1 MVAQLTV
8 PEGQSS
14 SGYSHG
20 TLHPYTYGHS
30 NASKSDISIDV
41 RSTTTSG
48 RSRRGARLDVA
59 HRPEAS
65 GTSRV
70 AARGISRVASR
81 APSHAASRATSRSR
95 SRAPSPV
102 PSRTTL
108 RTNPPSPNPFP
119 THIDL
124 PNGTIT
130 VPTTSQ
136 NTTLAIPLA
145 DAILP
150 SPRSLALPP
159 LLNEAVIWPVLA
171 IPRYDDYPTVSP
183 DRPSWNLPPV
193 TLSFSTEDVPPDWVS
208 CAHPEGRLYF
218 YHPIK
223 RIYTDAD
230 VRDHTILAILEAFER
245 RLCSIIQDNELALPN
260 DYELVLYLE
269 ERKISGGYNWLY
281 YYVDHATRSL
291 FWLEEL
297 NIIEMLGDDS
307 VPGIK
312 TPSCI
317 KYEIESKYWYH
328 WEMYPHRHEVQE
340 EVFTELSAIL
350 TFASVDTITSMTS
363 TVTYRAD
370 EVHRML
376 GLVKSAKAASKMDFS
391 TVAVARLMS
400 LLMRQRFLNLYGQ
413 TFARL
418 QRDQSVYKAKEHN
431 RTPLIRLLSPLFWNA
446 PQVHLR
452 SLERIWIDGIITI
465 VPWSTFIGKLHNEW
479 QEFVLY
485 ATVLLNANVA
495 FLAIPSVDDGTTTL
509 TAAQISSYLSI
520 VTSVG
525 SILLGLLLVRQHR
538 VKSKD
543 TADDAWRYLS
553 SRKHPTLGLETLAII
568 YSLPYAL
575 LMWGM
580 VTFLLAFSF
589 ECFTTPDKVGVF
601 TTAAG
606 WIAVAM
612 LVFWSIF
619 TGWES
624 DETSIWERVQSRLKT
639 MVPAKLKASI
649 HDDGAS
655 VRPQGMDEKSVQKWL
670 ARVLRHNV
678 FPHSSDPPPTEPD
691 ARGGSSV

>member
-8 PEGQSS
+8 PGHSS
-14 SGYSHG
+14 SGHSHG
-20 TLHPYTYGHS
+20 TLHPYTFAHS
-30 NASKSDISIDV
+30 SASKSDISIDV
-41 RSTTTSG
+41 RSTTTGGHSH
-48 RSRRGARLDVA
+48 RRARLGLA
-59 HRPEAS
+59 HRPEAR
-65 GTSRV
+65 GTSRA

-81 APSHAASRATSRSR
+81 APSHAPSRATSRSR
-95 SRAPSPV
+95 SRAPSPA

-108 RTNPPSPNPFP
+108 RTSLPPPSPLRS
-119 THIDL
+119 HIDL
-124 PNGTIT
+124 PNPT
-130 VPTTSQ
+130 VTAPSTSQ
-136 NTTLAIPLA
+136 NTTLAVPLA

-150 SPRSLALPP
+150 PSRSLVSPS
-159 LLNEAVIWPVLA
+159 LLNEESIWPVLD
-171 IPRYDDYPTVSP
+171 IPRYDDYPTVTP
-183 DRPSWNLPPV
+183 ERPTWNLSPV
-193 TLSFSTEDVPPDWVS
+193 TLSFSVEDVPPDWIP

-218 YHPIK
+218 YHPTK

-230 VRDHTILAILEAFER
+230 VREYKILAILEAFEE
-245 RLCSIIQDNELALPN
+245 RLCNIIRNDNLILPH

-281 YYVDHATRSL
+281 YYVNHATRTL
-291 FWLEEL
+291 FWLEEFD
-297 NIIEMLGDDS
+297 IIEMLDDDAI
-307 VPGIK
+307 PGIK

-317 KYEIESKYWYH
+317 RYEIESKYWYH
-328 WEMYPHRHEVQE
+328 WEMYPYRHEMQE

-350 TFASVDTITSMTS
+350 TFASVDVITSMTS
-363 TVTYRAD
+363 TVTYRPD

-391 TVAVARLMS
+391 TVAVVH
-400 LLMRQRFLNLYGQ
+400 QRFLNLYGQ

-418 QRDQSVYKAKEHN
+418 GRDQSVYKTKKHHK
-431 RTPLIRLLSPLFWNA
+431 TPLIRLLSPLFWNA

-452 SLERIWIDGIITI
+452 GLERIWIDGILAI
-465 VPWSTFIGKLHNEW
+465 VPWSTFISKLHNEW

-495 FLAIPSVDDGTTTL
+495 FLAIPSVDDGTTEL

-543 TADDAWRYLS
+543 TADEAWRYLS

-589 ECFTTPDKVGVF
+589 ECFTTPDRVGVF

-606 WIAVAM
+606 WIAVAI
-612 LVFWSIF
+612 LVFWCIF

-624 DETSIWERVQSRLKT
+624 DETSVWDRLRTRLQSMIPT
-639 MVPAKLKASI
+639 KLRGDA
-649 HDDGAS
+649 HDDDAS
-655 VRPQGMDEKSVQKWL
+655 VGAQGMDEKSVQTWL

-678 FPHSSDPPPTEPD
+678 FPHSSDPPSLDTED
-691 ARGGSSV
+691 RGGSSV